1 MAPAGNKDKRKQKS
15 NRNGSNI
22 VDSHTT
28 NNQMS
33 PPASKT
39 GLGGLESAAPLK
51 LQQLLLNV
59 FKDTFIDQFNDS
71 LNKVV
76 QEVKQHLFNR
86 DFVRAFGNQSFLDA
100 YVMRWSPS
108 RALAYLDIFNNLLE
122 THMHLQAYSSRLHR
136 TLFDKAEEHDAS
148 LNGDSP
154 SIQALPFLPQ
164 QEACSTHL
172 KVLNL
177 GGGAGAE
184 VVALAGLLFE
194 IHRSANSVG
203 STSGDLRQPKMA
215 LEVTTVDIAD
225 WSSIIARLNA
235 SLTTMSAMQGY
246 ASGGVVNDTT
256 SMFDHDSFRVNFE
269 QHDLLKMEVSQ
280 MEPLLQ
286 NCTLVTFMF
295 TLNELYST
303 SLSATTK
310 CLLSI
315 TNLIQRGSL
324 LLIVDSPGSYST
336 VNIGRDVKNQATQK
350 QKVPSAQRQY
360 PMLWL
365 LDHTLLDAAVDG
377 TGKLSNQKK
386 QWEKLHGDDSKWFR
400 LPQGLEYPIDLENMR
415 YQMHLYRRL

>member
-1 MAPAGNKDKRKQKS
+1 MAPTINKDKRKQKS
-15 NRNGSNI
+15 NRKGSNI

-28 NNQMS
+28 NDQMG
-33 PPASKT
+33 PHASKICE
-39 GLGGLESAAPLK
+39 LDSAVPLK
-51 LQQLLLNV
+51 LQQQLLNV
-59 FKDTFIDQFNDS
+59 FKDTFLDQFNDS

-86 DFVRAFGNQSFLDA
+86 EFVRAFGNQSFLDA
-100 YVMRWSPS
+100 YAMRWSPS
-108 RALAYLDIFNNLLE
+108 RAVAYLDIFNNLLE
-122 THMHLQAYSSRLHR
+122 THIHLQAYSCKLHR
-136 TLFDKAEEHDAS
+136 AFFGKAEEHDGS
-148 LNGDSP
+148 LTGDSP
-154 SIQALPFLPQ
+154 SPQALPFLPQ
-164 QEACSTHL
+164 QEACSTQF

-184 VVALAGLLFE
+184 LVALAGLLCE
-194 IHRSANSVG
+194 IGRSAKSIG
-203 STSGDLRQPKMA
+203 STTGNLRQPKMA
-215 LEVTTVDIAD
+215 LEVTMVDIAD

-235 SLTTMSAMQGY
+235 SLTTMPAMQGY
-246 ASGGVVNDTT
+246 ASGGVANDTT
-256 SMFDHDSFRVNFE
+256 STFDHDSFRVNFE

-280 MEPLLQ
+280 MEPLLK

-315 TNLIQRGSL
+315 TNLTQRGSL
-324 LLIVDSPGSYST
+324 LLVVDSPGSYST
-336 VNIGRDVKNQATQK
+336 VNIGMDVKSQATQK

-360 PMLWL
+360 PMFWL
-365 LDHTLLDAAVDG
+365 LDHTLLHAAIDG
-377 TGKLSNQKK
+377 TGKLSNQEK